1 MSRER
6 RETQIDVVKL
16 DARVAQV
23 AARQWGVMDL
33 DDLRGCGLS
42 QQTVA
47 ARVRAGRL
55 FPRFRG
61 VFSLLPTVA
70 LEGAFL
76 AAVKAGGAGA
86 VLSHYAAAV
95 LWGLLKWD
103 FRDPEVT
110 APTPRIHPGIRTHR
124 SANVERAF
132 HRGIPVTPPLR
143 TLIDL
148 AATPAVP
155 DQ

>member
-1 MSRER
+1 MSRDR
-6 RETQIDVVKL
+6 RETQTDVVKV

-33 DDLRGCGLS
+33 DELRGCGLS
-42 QQTVA
+42 QQSVA

-55 FPRFRG
+55 YPRYRG
-61 VFSLLPTVA
+61 VFSLLPTVQ

-76 AAVKAGGAGA
+76 AAVKACGAGA

-103 FRDPEVT
+103 YRDPEVT
-110 APTPRIHPGIRTHR
+110 APGLRAHPGIRTHR
-124 SANVERAF
+124 SAN
-132 HRGIPVTPPLR
+132 
-143 TLIDL
+143 
-148 AATPAVP
+148 
-155 DQ
+155 